1 MRKLFTFAILCVA
14 ASGQSML
21 ESGAAIAGTTIGSA
35 AGKKVSDGI
44 NASLRKTGKVLET
57 AAKSD
62 TEAKSGKAA
71 KSEPKQS
78 KSAPAAPLLQVSA
91 GVPKAEMNNVPPP
104 PPKRVAAKPSKPR
117 SVSVPPVRSSVMP
130 ADPPPIPSSVDLAG
144 IHNGMVRDSVLAL
157 GNPSARITMYEDGH
171 IVEIYQ
177 YRASPQASVQSSG
190 TVRLRDGAVWAVEA
204 RP

>member
-1 MRKLFTFAILCVA
+1 MRKFVIFASLCVVA
-14 ASGQSML
+14 NGQSML

-44 NASLRKTGKVLET
+44 NASLRKTGKVL
-57 AAKSD
+57 D
-62 TEAKSGKAA
+62 TAA

-78 KSAPAAPLLQVSA
+78 RPAPATPLLQVGA
-91 GVPKAEMNNVPPP
+91 GVPKAELNNVPPP

-117 SVSVPPVRSSVMP
+117 TMSVPPVMSSVIP
-130 ADPPPIPSSVDLAG
+130 ADPPPIPSSVDLAE
-144 IHNGMVRDSVLAL
+144 IHNGMERDSVLAL

-177 YRASPQASVQSSG
+177 YRGQASG